1 MKLENYL
8 RGGRRSSLG
17 ANGGLHAQES
27 IGGWLGNGEVESKER
42 DREEKRREE
51 KEREEEEEEIA
62 CYSLGRLVAPTHL
75 A

>member
-27 IGGWLGNGEVESKER
+27 VGGWLGNGEVESKER

-51 KEREEEEEEIA
+51 KRKRGRRRKKRLRAIA
-62 CYSLGRLVAPTHL
+62 WVD
-75 A
+75 